1 MELNKPIK
9 MRLPWFWQNRL
20 RNRLS
25 LVQRFPKLWISM
37 KIDWCNVWKSEN
49 WKRLLQNLNQTTFR
63 TKVPTTM
70 EISIL
75 FRNQD
80 KRKNSWEIS
89 YWRWDRA
96 QASKT
101 LERNVL
107 TEAYHLRETNRTF
120 ELAEPNAALSHLT
133 WLYMSARRILK
144 CGIFKRILDVY

>member
-1 MELNKPIK
+1 
-9 MRLPWFWQNRL
+9 
-20 RNRLS
+20 
-25 LVQRFPKLWISM
+25 
-37 KIDWCNVWKSEN
+37 
-49 WKRLLQNLNQTTFR
+49 
-63 TKVPTTM
+63 M

-89 YWRWDRA
+89 SRRWDRA

-107 TEAYHLRETNRTF
+107 TEAYHLSETHSTF
-120 ELAEPNAALSHLT
+120 ELAKPNAALSHLT
-133 WLYMSARRILK
+133 WLYMSAMRILK